1 MSVGYILL
9 NIDKE
14 GTPSTK
20 LGPKMGMESRSLTRS
35 LKTMEQNGLIIRK
48 PDSTDRRMVRVFL
61 TEEGRAYRNTSRQVV
76 LRLNEYL
83 QSEIAPAKLKVF
95 FEVMESLNELLDAD
109 LIFKKT
115 VLHKNLK

>member
-9 NIDKE
+9 NIDKD

-48 PDSTDRRMVRVFL
+48 PDENDRRMVRVYL
-61 TEEGRAYRNTSRQVV
+61 TEEGKAYRNTSRQTV
-76 LRLNEYL
+76 LCLNDFL
-83 QSEIAPAKLKVF
+83 QSHIPPAKLNVF
-95 FEVMESLNELLDAD
+95 FEVMNTLNELLDED
-109 LIFKKT
+109 CIFQKPGLNKT
-115 VLHKNLK
+115 PK